1 MYTTSLVIFVTSP
14 LAVGAAGASVTSLI
28 FATYPVNTGV
38 FTGEKLVAVCVSSAV
53 AVQPL

>member
-14 LAVGAAGASVTSLI
+14 FAVGAAGASVTSLKS
-28 FATYPVNTGV
+28 ATYPVNTGV

-53 AVQPL
+53 AVQLL